1 MELLF
6 QLLYDGYQE
15 IRFLLYYKPFF
26 EKYLSRNHSYYTNLP
41 APLKKDFLRLVRD
54 HYEYFDFIPRQNL
67 KITRE
72 VKTII
77 SGVASQLVM
86 NLPAESLTFFEKII
100 IYPDYYQSRI
110 TNKLHKGEVN
120 PGLRLIVLSWRG
132 IVEGMNRA
140 DDGLNLLLHE
150 FAHALWLE
158 NKIMHPKYTVLN
170 PALVVYY
177 EQAATEE
184 AVKMQNDTKHFF
196 RKYAL
201 TSKEE
206 FFAVAVEN
214 FFERPAGFKN
224 AAPQLYQCLVAL
236 FRQDLLVSK
245 YR

>member
-6 QLLYDGYQE
+6 KLLYAGYEE
-15 IRFLLYYKPFF
+15 IKFQLYYKPFF
-26 EKYLSRNHSYYTNLP
+26 ERHLIRSHSYFNKLP
-41 APLKKDFLRLVRD
+41 LTLKNDFLRLVRD

-67 KITRE
+67 KVTRE
-72 VKTII
+72 IKTII
-77 SGVASQLVM
+77 SGVASQLVF
-86 NLPAESLTFFEKII
+86 NLPSESLTFFEKII

-120 PGLRLIVLSWRG
+120 PGLRLIVFSWRG
-132 IVEGMNRA
+132 IVEGLNRS

-158 NKIMHPKYTVLN
+158 NKIMHQEYTILN
-170 PALVVYY
+170 PALVTYY
-177 EQAATEE
+177 EQAAVEE
-184 AVKMQNDTKHFF
+184 VVKMQNDDHHFF

-201 TSKEE
+201 TNKEE

-214 FFERPAGFKN
+214 FFERPDSFKN
-224 AAPQLYQCLVAL
+224 AAPQLYQSLVNL
-236 FRQDLLVSK
+236 FKQDLLISR

>member
-1 MELLF
+1 LELLF
-6 QLLYDGYQE
+6 QLLYSGYQE
-15 IRFLLYYKPFF
+15 VRFLLYYKPFF
-26 EKYLSRNHSYYTNLP
+26 EKYLSRNHAYYINLP
-41 APLKKDFLRLVRD
+41 APLKNDFLRLVRD
-54 HYEYFDFIPRQNL
+54 HYEYFDFVPRQNL
-67 KITRE
+67 KMTRE
-72 VKTII
+72 IKTII

-100 IYPDYYQSRI
+100 VYPDYYQSRI
-110 TNKLHKGEVN
+110 TNRFHKGEVN

-132 IVEGMNRA
+132 IVEGLNRP

-158 NKIMHPKYTVLN
+158 NKIMHQEYTVLN

-177 EQAATEE
+177 EQVATEE
-184 AVKMQNDTKHFF
+184 VVKMQNDDTHFF

-201 TSKEE
+201 TNKEE

-214 FFERPAGFKN
+214 FFERPEGFKN
-224 AAPQLYQCLVAL
+224 AAPKLYECLVSL
-236 FRQDLLVSK
+236 FRQDLLTSR

>member
-1 MELLF
+1 M
-6 QLLYDGYQE
+6 
-15 IRFLLYYKPFF
+15 
-26 EKYLSRNHSYYTNLP
+26 
-41 APLKKDFLRLVRD
+41 RD

-72 VKTII
+72 IKTII
-77 SGVASQLVM
+77 SGVASQLVF
-86 NLPAESLTFFEKII
+86 NLPSESLTFFEKII

-120 PGLRLIVLSWRG
+120 PGLRLIVFSWRG
-132 IVEGMNRA
+132 IVEGLNRS

-158 NKIMHPKYTVLN
+158 NKIMHQEYTVLN
-170 PALVVYY
+170 PALVAYY
-177 EQAATEE
+177 EQAAVEE
-184 AVKMQNDTKHFF
+184 VVKMQSDDQHFF

-201 TSKEE
+201 TNKEE

-214 FFERPAGFKN
+214 FFERPESFKN
-224 AAPQLYQCLVAL
+224 AAPQLYQSLVNL
-236 FRQDLLVSK
+236 FKQDLLISR

>member
-1 MELLF
+1 MEIFF

-15 IRFLLYYKPFF
+15 IRFLIYYKSFF
-26 EKYLSRNHSYYTNLP
+26 EKYLSKNHSYYVKLP
-41 APLKKDFLRLVRD
+41 TSLKNDFLRLVRG
-54 HYEYFDFIPRQNL
+54 HYEYFDFVPRNDL

-72 VKTII
+72 IKTTIC
-77 SGVASQLVM
+77 GVASQLVM

-120 PGLRLIVLSWRG
+120 PGLRVIVLSWRG
-132 IVEGMNRA
+132 IIEGMNRS

-158 NKIMHPKYTVLN
+158 NKIMHQEYTVLD
-170 PALVVYY
+170 PYQVAYY
-177 EQAATEE
+177 EQAATDEI
-184 AVKMQNDTKHFF
+184 AKMQNDDTHFF

-201 TSKEE
+201 TNKEE

-214 FFERPAGFKN
+214 FFERPQGFIN
-224 AAPQLYQCLVAL
+224 AAPELYQSLVRL
-236 FRQDLLVSK
+236 FRQDPLASR